1 MFILYL
7 GLKEDW
13 IVMILLPIF
22 FYCVNLIITIQWIQ
36 RTEHALNVGKGYYM
50 LNLGKL
56 NGGFDSP
63 FEKVDGENFK
73 FIDRNKFNEF
83 GKKFLLLGVYRSEGK
98 LGVQTVFICSEI
110 NDSSKGFRF
119 STNDVSKF
127 NAIMA
132 DNDIITAIKQKK
144 LTVTFE
150 KYFSDKWKKDCI
162 GTTFEEL

>member
-1 MFILYL
+1 
-7 GLKEDW
+7 
-13 IVMILLPIF
+13 
-22 FYCVNLIITIQWIQ
+22 
-36 RTEHALNVGKGYYM
+36 M

-63 FEKVDGENFK
+63 FEKVDGEKFK
-73 FIDRNKFNEF
+73 FIDRKKFNEF

-144 LTVTFE
+144 LTITFE
-150 KYFSDKWKKDCI
+150 KYHSDKWKKDCI
-162 GTTFEEL
+162 GTTFEEIEIF